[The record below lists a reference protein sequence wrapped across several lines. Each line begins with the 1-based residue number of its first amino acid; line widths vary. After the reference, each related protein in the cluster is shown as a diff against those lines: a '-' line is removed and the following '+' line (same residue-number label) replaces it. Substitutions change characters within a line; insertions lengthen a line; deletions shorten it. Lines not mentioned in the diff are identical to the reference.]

1 MNELV
6 QHVSSVA
13 ADSKA
18 LDVRFGR
25 DSVSEDRNAP
35 TRYDNLQIIL
45 HWTTVVLVVVLYS
58 LAQVWGFLR
67 KPTSDPL
74 VEVHISLGMLLAGV
88 TFVRIFWRLSFA
100 RRLPAAETGVMEL
113 AAKLGQATLYLLL
126 IAVVGLGFCMHWV
139 AKGDVSFFGLF
150 AIPSPYPVNQG
161 LAQELLPFH
170 YWIATV
176 LIVVAGGHACI
187 ALFHGFV
194 LRDGVLQRMLPG
206 LFAE

>member
-1 MNELV
+1 MNKLI
-6 QHVSSVA
+6 QHASGDAV
-13 ADSKA
+13 DSKA
-18 LDVRFGR
+18 LDVRSEPN
-25 DSVSEDRNAP
+25 SVSDNRRAP

-45 HWTTVVLVVVLYS
+45 HWTTVVLVVVLYA
-58 LAQVWGFLR
+58 LAQVWGFFG
-67 KPTSDPL
+67 KPTADHL
-74 VEVHISLGMLLAGV
+74 VEVHISLGMLLASV
-88 TFVRIFWRLSFA
+88 VLVRIFWRLSFA

-113 AAKLGQATLYLLL
+113 AAKLGQAALYLLL
-126 IAVVGLGFCMHWV
+126 IAAVGLGFCMHWV

-150 AIPSPYPVNQG
+150 AIPSPYPVNKG

-176 LIVVAGGHACI
+176 LIVVAAGHACI